1 MSSWYFVKDGQ
12 RNGPMRREELDARIA
27 EGVVD
32 GGTLVW
38 RVGLAAWEKASSLP
52 ELGLP
57 PPARPPALPPPL
69 SSAPAAGETEAEGVE
84 RAETRED
91 FPRARSYAP
100 SAGPGW
106 EAGSAAAAPSQAM
119 ARAARSRA
127 PVFAGFRIRLA
138 AKAIDWVV
146 LYGIG
151 TLAERLVV
159 AFAFDGV
166 APAAADWPGMWRL
179 LMYTGT
185 INTVIAIIYHVYF
198 MATYEATPGKRVLG
212 LRLVRADG
220 RRLGT
225 GRVIARYFA
234 EALSTMTFLA
244 GYVMAAFDDEK
255 RTLHDYICDTRVVR
269 GPREESRWDELRR

>member
-1 MSSWYFVKDGQ
+1 MSSWYFVRDGQ

-38 RVGLAAWEKASSLP
+38 SVGMPAWEKASSLP

-57 PPARPPALPPPL
+57 PPLRPPPL
-69 SSAPAAGETEAEGVE
+69 PAAPAATEPAGAQTDEPNGVFPSAE
-84 RAETRED
+84 R
-91 FPRARSYAP
+91 YAP
-100 SAGPGW
+100 SSGPAW
-106 EAGSAAAAPSQAM
+106 DAGSSTAMPAQAM
-119 ARAARSRA
+119 ARAERMRA

-138 AKAIDWVV
+138 AKAVDWVV
-146 LYGIG
+146 LYGLG
-151 TLAERLVV
+151 TLVERLVV
-159 AFAFDGV
+159 AFAFNGTTP
-166 APAAADWPGMWRL
+166 APADWPSMWRL

-185 INTVIAIIYHVYF
+185 INTVVAIIYHVYF
-198 MATYEATPGKRVLG
+198 TAIHEGTPGKRVLG

-220 RRLGT
+220 SRVKT

-234 EALSTMTFLA
+234 EALSTITFLA
-244 GYVMAAFDDEK
+244 GYVMAAFDEEK
-255 RTLHDYICDTRVVR
+255 RTLHDYMCDTRVVR